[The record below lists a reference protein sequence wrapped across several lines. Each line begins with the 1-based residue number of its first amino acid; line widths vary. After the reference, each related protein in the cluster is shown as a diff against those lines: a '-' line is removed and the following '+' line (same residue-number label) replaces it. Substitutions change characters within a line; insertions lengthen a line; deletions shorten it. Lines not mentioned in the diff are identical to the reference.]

1 MKNDVTV
8 LVTGAAG
15 HLGSHAVT
23 LLLAKGFRVRGLDM
37 ADPAEPLPDA
47 CEFRK
52 APLADDEVLKGML
65 DGVDVIVHAAALH
78 PWKEYTDDQYL
89 DANIKGT
96 WHLYTAAAAAGVGRV
111 VLTSSIAASACQ
123 NVPPETWPVSE
134 DLQLPPGD
142 LYGLTK
148 HVQENIARLFAETGK
163 VRTIAIRP
171 PAFMPRP
178 AFETCCALTGT
189 FAVVD
194 DVAAGHAAAVE
205 VMAGVREPG
214 GPMGAF
220 EAFYVTN
227 SLRYTKEDVR
237 ELGVDPAA
245 LARKYWPEAVEWLEE
260 QGYSGSWLPA
270 VYDLSKAERL
280 LGWRPEFNF
289 EQAYA
294 ALREARG

>member
-8 LVTGAAG
+8 LVAGAAG
-15 HLGSHAVT
+15 HLGSHAVP
-23 LLLAKGFRVRGLDM
+23 LLLARGFRARGLDM

-52 APLADDEVLKGML
+52 ASLSDDEVLKEML
-65 DGVDVIVHAAALH
+65 DGVDVILHAAALH
-78 PWKEYTDDQYL
+78 PWKEYTNDQYL

-96 WHLYTAAAAAGVGRV
+96 WHLYTV
-111 VLTSSIAASACQ
+111 
-123 NVPPETWPVSE
+123 
-134 DLQLPPGD
+134 
-142 LYGLTK
+142 
-148 HVQENIARLFAETGK
+148 
-163 VRTIAIRP
+163 
-171 PAFMPRP
+171 
-178 AFETCCALTGT
+178 
-189 FAVVD
+189 
-194 DVAAGHAAAVE
+194 VE

-227 SLRYTKEDVR
+227 RLRYTKEDVR
-237 ELGVDPAA
+237 EVGVDPASP
-245 LARKYWPEAVEWLEE
+245 ARKHWPEAVAWLEE
-260 QGYSGSWLPA
+260 QGYSSSWLPA